1 MIKPKMDSPSYQL
14 ELSDGKSKKAYG
26 FLLDGDNAIQ
36 QDILSEDQFAAFIRS
51 TNKKFGEFDE
61 QKNWKSGRGIEYF
74 NINPEGFWDSKDCWT
89 LTPGHLT
96 QTLQYKFAKG
106 MRSQD
111 FSMPGSVFW
120 GKMYGLTTYVLAS
133 FVASSSYSLK
143 NMWFWLRKKGVPPN
157 ISVQIV
163 TNSGGAPDFESVLA
177 TSPTYTSSLTNDV
190 VSVLH
195 NFQLETPLNLTSGT
209 TYWICLI
216 SGGGNAKNCWEIG
229 SDASTSG
236 YYWTTPNNLVAQS
249 WSPYYRLTD
258 ADVSRR
264 LFGFIYDTCF
274 YVVDSKDSGA
284 ASQLWMN
291 GDRGKLTS
299 STSTVLTDSNSGL
312 YTSWT
317 TNMWAGA
324 WIKIIRG
331 TGRGQVRQIAS
342 NTGTAIT
349 VSTAFGTTPDNTS
362 EYAIYS
368 TDRFVE
374 VTGHGLGRVV
384 SQPVFANRQ
393 IFFPQG
399 ASVFIRTMAF
409 DATIPGHLFV
419 AETTYADFLE
429 YAHDFKDG
437 VPYVWRALV
446 ASNTISK
453 ATVADFGTGMSAPG
467 GGGSGASLTFGSAI
481 KVGDATLPITG
492 IKAHG
497 ESVWI
502 FKEDGPW
509 EKVYRET
516 ISGGDTVTVERCK
529 EYGIGMRSTPSAF
542 NGLAS
547 TSHNLDLIFSWLWST
562 ERLHGTTLD
571 DIGQDW
577 GGSGMPDGRHGNV
590 AQYESVIGW
599 LFAAID
605 AGTGTSSVMCF
616 DNQGWHEILRGFSAG
631 RRIRGIKWQPCEG
644 ARNRLWTFIGGE
656 PIYQEFPYN
665 TAAPLRDS
673 GVLYQHE
680 GVLESSVIDMGAAS
694 RLPKYINNLTALSK
708 NLSDAGMYIGVDYQ
722 VDDDVHTRN
731 WNSVQNFSVSPED
744 VTNINKG
751 NLRQFAYRLR
761 LNTDNNT
768 IPVDIKAVVPSGF
781 ARVPYRKI
789 WNVRIKTGGM
799 FDKNGGNNISQE
811 DLLEWLDEAASFP
824 GRITMTSIY
833 SYMNDKSVIVSPP
846 KLHARGVDKGILVL
860 SIMEI

>member
-111 FSMPGSVFW
+111 FNMPGSVMWKPLFA
-120 GKMYGLTTYVLAS
+120 GNRYLDVSFSAS
-133 FVASSSYSLK
+133 ASYSVA
-143 NMWFWLRKKGVPPN
+143 NCWMWIKRVGSPGTLTVELC
-157 ISVQIV
+157 S
-163 TNSGGAPDFESVLA
+163 NSGGNPDTVLKTMTVTTSTA
-177 TSPTYTSSLTNDV
+177 TDI

-195 NFQLETPLNLTSGT
+195 NFAPSSVQAVTAST
-209 TYWICLI
+209 TYHVKIYGAATDTK
-216 SGGGNAKNCWEIG
+216 SSHWEVGCDAATAGLNSTAG
-229 SDASTSG
+229 SSWAA
-236 YYWTTPNNLVAQS
+236 TTF
-249 WSPYYRLTD
+249 SPYYRLTD
-258 ADVSRR
+258 ADINRR
-264 LFGFIYDTCF
+264 LYGFIYDSCF

-453 ATVADFGTGMSAPG
+453 ATVADFGTGMSTPG

-516 ISGGDTVTVERCK
+516 ISGGNTVTVERCK
-529 EYGIGMRSTPSAF
+529 EHGIGMRSTPSAF

-722 VDDDVHTRN
+722 VDDDVHTSN

>member
-331 TGRGQVRQIAS
+331 TGGGQVRQIAS

-409 DATIPGHLFV
+409 DATVPIHLFV

-481 KVGDATLPITG
+481 KVGDATLQ
-492 IKAHG
+492 
-497 ESVWI
+497 
-502 FKEDGPW
+502 
-509 EKVYRET
+509 
-516 ISGGDTVTVERCK
+516 
-529 EYGIGMRSTPSAF
+529 
-542 NGLAS
+542 NQ
-547 TSHNLDLIFSWLWST
+547 
-562 ERLHGTTLD
+562 RL
-571 DIGQDW
+571 
-577 GGSGMPDGRHGNV
+577 
-590 AQYESVIGW
+590 
-599 LFAAID
+599 
-605 AGTGTSSVMCF
+605 
-616 DNQGWHEILRGFSAG
+616 
-631 RRIRGIKWQPCEG
+631 
-644 ARNRLWTFIGGE
+644 
-656 PIYQEFPYN
+656 
-665 TAAPLRDS
+665 
-673 GVLYQHE
+673 
-680 GVLESSVIDMGAAS
+680 
-694 RLPKYINNLTALSK
+694 
-708 NLSDAGMYIGVDYQ
+708 
-722 VDDDVHTRN
+722 
-731 WNSVQNFSVSPED
+731 
-744 VTNINKG
+744 
-751 NLRQFAYRLR
+751 
-761 LNTDNNT
+761 
-768 IPVDIKAVVPSGF
+768 
-781 ARVPYRKI
+781 
-789 WNVRIKTGGM
+789 
-799 FDKNGGNNISQE
+799 
-811 DLLEWLDEAASFP
+811 
-824 GRITMTSIY
+824 
-833 SYMNDKSVIVSPP
+833 
-846 KLHARGVDKGILVL
+846 
-860 SIMEI
+860 